1 MRLNPDHFWTYS
13 EWLFQHNALR
23 DGAILSIILALL
35 GFVVGY
41 IISVVK
47 HGPSEG
53 FLRVSQIIGQLF
65 TVDLPK
71 MSFRRIFA
79 VAKLAV
85 KESIRKKILVLI
97 AIFIVAMMF
106 AGWYLDPNA
115 DYPARL
121 YLSFVL
127 TATNYLVLLLGLF
140 ISCFSI
146 PADIK
151 SRTIYTITTKP
162 VRPLEIFLGRVLG
175 FAAIGTLILAIMGL
189 LSYVFVVRGLDHD
202 HGVESIDP
210 SGRSG
215 ETSFDNRHRHTYTL
229 NAEGRGTTNE
239 VKGHR
244 HIVTKVGDK
253 VVVGGPIDD
262 LTARI
267 PIYAKGLSFTG
278 RDGEINEGYNVG
290 YMSEY
295 QKYIEGDSLSRAV
308 WRFEGVDKSL
318 FKDVMLYD
326 LTISAFRTYK
336 GDIVTPVG
344 GLIHFRSVDGK
355 VKSEDEAFKVKEFQV
370 DRRSVR
376 TKLKGFIED
385 KPAELDFFKDIAPD
399 GNFEVVIRCQ
409 DRGQYLGM
417 AAADIYLRPADL
429 QFWWNFVKG
438 YISIWLQM
446 FIVICFGVMFSTFL
460 SGPVAVI
467 ATVAALVL
475 GFFGFFVDDL
485 VETTSK
491 GGGPIESLIRLP
503 TQMGSQIDLDLGNE
517 ALQTGILMVDRGI
530 LAAVS
535 QLKNAVPNFSQLDT
549 ANFVAYG
556 YNLFG
561 GLLARHLTIA
571 FGYFVLT
578 ALVSYF
584 FLKTREMAA

>member
-13 EWLFQHNALR
+13 EWLFQQNALR
-23 DGAILSIILALL
+23 DGFFLALILALL
-35 GFVVGY
+35 GFVIGY
-41 IISVVK
+41 IVSVFK
-47 HGPSEG
+47 YGPSEG

-71 MSFRRIFA
+71 MSMRRIYA

-106 AGWYLDPNA
+106 AGWYLDPSA

-121 YLSFVL
+121 YISFVL

-162 VRPLEIFLGRVLG
+162 VRPLELFLGRVFG
-175 FAAIGTLILAIMGL
+175 FAAIGTFVLAVMGL

-202 HGVESIDP
+202 HDVVSIDP
-210 SGRSG
+210 TGRSG
-215 ETSFDNRHRHTYTL
+215 ETSFDNRHRHSFTL
-229 NAEGRGTTNE
+229 NSEGRGTTNE

-267 PIYAKGLSFTG
+267 PIYAKSLTFTG
-278 RDGEINEGYNVG
+278 RDGEKNEGYNVG

-308 WRFEGVDKSL
+308 WRFSGVDSKL
-318 FKDVMLYD
+318 FKDVILYD

-344 GLIHFRSVDGK
+344 GLIHFRSTDGK
-355 VKSEDEAFKVKEFQV
+355 VKSEDEPFKVKEFQV

-385 KPAELDFFKDIAPD
+385 KPADLDFFKDIAPD
-399 GNFEVVIRCQ
+399 GSFEVVIRCQ

-467 ATVAALVL
+467 ATIAALVL
-475 GFFGFFVDDL
+475 GFFGFFVDNL
-485 VETTSK
+485 VNTTSK

-503 TQMGSQIDLDLGNE
+503 TQMGSQIEMELGNE
-517 ALQTGILMVDRGI
+517 ALQRGINFVDRGI
-530 LAAVS
+530 LLSVS

>member
-13 EWLFQHNALR
+13 EWLFQQGALFN
-23 DGAILSIILALL
+23 GVLLAIILSVL
-35 GFVVGY
+35 GFLFGY
-41 IISVVK
+41 IVSVFK

-53 FLRVSQIIGQLF
+53 FLKVSQIIGQLF

-71 MSFRRIFA
+71 MSPRRIYA

-85 KESIRKKILVLI
+85 KESIRKKVLVLVG
-97 AIFIVAMMF
+97 IFVVGMMF

-115 DYPARL
+115 EYPARL
-121 YLSFVL
+121 YISFVL
-127 TATNYLVLLLGLF
+127 TATTYLVLLMALF

-162 VRPLEIFLGRVLG
+162 VRPLELFLGRVFG
-175 FAAIGTLILAIMGL
+175 FTAIGTFVLAIMGL
-189 LSYVFVVRGLDHD
+189 LSYIFVVRGLDHD
-202 HGVESIDP
+202 HEVVSLDP
-210 SGRSG
+210 TGRSG
-215 ETSFDNRHRHTYTL
+215 ETSFDTRHRHTFTL

-253 VVVGGPIDD
+253 AVVGGPIDD

-267 PIYAKGLSFTG
+267 PIYARGLSFTG
-278 RDGEINEGYNVG
+278 RDGEKNEGYNVG

-308 WRFEGVDKSL
+308 WRFEGVDKAL
-318 FKDVMLYD
+318 FKDVILYD

-344 GLIHFRSVDGK
+344 GLIHFRSTDGR
-355 VKSEDEAFKVKEFQV
+355 VKSEDEPFKVKEFQV

-385 KPAELDFFKDIAPD
+385 KPADLDFFNDIAAD
-399 GNFEVVIRCQ
+399 GSFEVVIRCQ

-446 FIVICFGVMFSTFL
+446 FIVICFGTMFSTFL

-467 ATVAALVL
+467 ATVAALIL

-485 VETTSK
+485 VKNTSK

-503 TQMGSQIDLDLGNE
+503 TQMGSQIELELGNE
-517 ALQTGILMVDRGI
+517 KLQSAIFMLDRG
-530 LAAVS
+530 LVTAVS
-535 QLKNAVPNFSQLDT
+535 RLKDAVPNFSQLDT
-549 ANFVAYG
+549 SNFVAYG
-556 YNLFG
+556 YNIFG
-561 GLLARHLTIA
+561 GLLGRHLTIA
-571 FGYFVLT
+571 FCYFVLT